1 MMPMKSKIPT
11 DDLFLMLESETDLVN
26 NWENISEH
34 MDAGQ
39 FNEYLA
45 GLISDRNITTR
56 EFIIKTLLSR
66 SFTYQIL
73 SGDRIPSRNILLRI
87 AVSIGMSVDETQR
100 MLKLADRGALYPKV
114 KRDAAIIYALS
125 NKYSLYETD
134 ELLVSLG
141 QESLL

>member
-1 MMPMKSKIPT
+1 MTPLRSDIST
-11 DDLFLMLESETDLVN
+11 DDLFFMMENETDLVN
-26 NWENISEH
+26 NWEDISVH
-34 MDAGQ
+34 MDNPR
-39 FNEYLA
+39 FNEYL
-45 GLISDRNITTR
+45 SDLLSKKDITTH

-73 SGDRIPSRNILLRI
+73 SGDRIPGRNILLRI
-87 AVSIGMSVDETQR
+87 AVSVGMSVDETQR
-100 MLKLADRGALYPKV
+100 LLKLADRGALYPKI